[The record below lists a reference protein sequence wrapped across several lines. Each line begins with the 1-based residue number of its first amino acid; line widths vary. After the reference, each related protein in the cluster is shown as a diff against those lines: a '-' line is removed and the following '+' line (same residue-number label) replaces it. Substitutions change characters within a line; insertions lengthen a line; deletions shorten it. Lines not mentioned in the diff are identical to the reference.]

1 MAWVGKTFHVSCWL
15 MKYCALLWEIRLF
28 VSLSIFWEFSGEMNV
43 FLSNCR
49 LPPVKH
55 TLPIL
60 FITRHSLK
68 NANESLGNKWIWTF
82 HNLDSALCSF
92 PTAFLAPDSNGWFFF
107 LFLFFC
113 LVLCTP
119 HFSPLLHSLSSLFS
133 CFSTL
138 TWKPSI
144 TPLFT
149 ALLLPASIF
158 PFFFFCS
165 LSFIY
170 LNT

>member
-1 MAWVGKTFHVSCWL
+1 

-82 HNLDSALCSF
+82 HNLDSALSPLPF
-92 PTAFLAPDSNGWFFF
+92 WPPTLTVDFF
-107 LFLFFC
+107 LFLFFLSC
-113 LVLCTP
+113 SVHTSFQP
-119 HFSPLLHSLSSLFS
+119 TSPLSFFTFQLFFNAYLKTINYSSLH
-133 CFSTL
+133 CPL
-138 TWKPSI
+138 TAGLYIPI
-144 TPLFT
+144 FLF
-149 ALLLPASIF
+149 LLSKFHLPQYLG
-158 PFFFFCS
+158 S
-165 LSFIY
+165 LPVY
-170 LNT
+170 L

>member
-1 MAWVGKTFHVSCWL
+1 
-15 MKYCALLWEIRLF
+15 MKYCALLWEICLF

-92 PTAFLAPDSNGWFFF
+92 PTAFLAPDSDFFFVSFFSVLFGAHLISAHFSVLFLHFSAYLKTVNYSSLNCPLIAGLYIPIF
-107 LFLFFC
+107 LFLLSKFH
-113 LVLCTP
+113 LPQNLG
-119 HFSPLLHSLSSLFS
+119 SL
-133 CFSTL
+133 
-138 TWKPSI
+138 PV
-144 TPLFT
+144 
-149 ALLLPASIF
+149 
-158 PFFFFCS
+158 
-165 LSFIY
+165 Y
-170 LNT
+170 L

>member
-1 MAWVGKTFHVSCWL
+1 MALVGKTFHVSCWL

-107 LFLFFC
+107 VSFFSVLFGAHLISAHFSTLFL
-113 LVLCTP
+113 
-119 HFSPLLHSLSSLFS
+119 HFSAVFQRLPENHQLLLSSLPSYCRPLYSHFS
-133 CFSTL
+133 F
-138 TWKPSI
+138 
-144 TPLFT
+144 F
-149 ALLLPASIF
+149 AL
-158 PFFFFCS
+158 
-165 LSFIY
+165 
-170 LNT
+170 

>member
-1 MAWVGKTFHVSCWL
+1 
-15 MKYCALLWEIRLF
+15 MKYCALLWEICLF

-92 PTAFLAPDSNGWFFF
+92 PTAFLALDSDFFCF
-107 LFLFFC
+107 FFFC
-113 LVLCTP
+113 LVRCTP
-119 HFSPLLHSLSSLFS
+119 HFSPLLRSLSSLFS
-133 CFSTL
+133 L
-138 TWKPSI
+138 PENRQ
-144 TPLFT
+144 
-149 ALLLPASIF
+149 LLLS
-158 PFFFFCS
+158 
-165 LSFIY
+165 
-170 LNT
+170 